1 MAAPENS
8 NRSKKG
14 SRVHVGVRIR
24 PLTSQEIQQ
33 GGKSSLNAE
42 ECPTIRMGQRQFTYD
57 AVFDSNCGQGDL
69 YDRVSAPLLTS
80 FMDGYNATVCASFSN
95 QGNFTSS
102 MAIFLPFLSLLL
114 QIMSYGQTGSGK
126 TYTMGSEAHTEP
138 ETSSQAG
145 LIPRFITDFFLHLQR
160 KKEAS

>member
-1 MAAPENS
+1 MAVAENG
-8 NRSKKG
+8 NRSHKG

-33 GGKSSLNAE
+33 GGKSSLNAD

-80 FMDGYNATVCASFSN
+80 FMDGYNATVRA
-95 QGNFTSS
+95 
-102 MAIFLPFLSLLL
+102 
-114 QIMSYGQTGSGK
+114 
-126 TYTMGSEAHTEP
+126 
-138 ETSSQAG
+138 
-145 LIPRFITDFFLHLQR
+145 
-160 KKEAS
+160 